1 MANNPIELIVGLG
14 NPGSGY
20 EKTRHNAGFWCIDKL
35 AAQHKAVFKE
45 ERRFHGFVTTIN
57 HDGHRCYLLKPNTYM
72 NRSGQAVHALVKF
85 YKIPME
91 HVLVV
96 HDELDLEPG
105 SVRLKEGGGHG
116 GHNGLRDIITTCAG
130 NSDFMRLR
138 IGIGHPGEKSKVV
151 QYVLNRPNNDELQL
165 ITQSIDAACDLM
177 PDVLDGEFSQ
187 VMNNLHSRV

>member
-1 MANNPIELIVGLG
+1 MSNNPIELIVGLG

-20 EKTRHNAGFWCIDKL
+20 EKTRHNAGFWCVDKL
-35 AAQHKAVFKE
+35 AAQHKASFKE

-57 HDGHRCYLLKPNTYM
+57 HGGHRCYLLKPNTYM
-72 NRSGQAVHALVKF
+72 NRSGQSVHALVKF
-85 YKIPME
+85 YKISME

-105 SVRLKEGGGHG
+105 LARLKEGGGHG

-130 NSDFMRLR
+130 NRDFMRVR
-138 IGIGHPGEKSKVV
+138 IGIGHPGEKNKVV
-151 QYVLNRPNNDELQL
+151 QYVLNRPNSDELQL
-165 ITQSIDAACDLM
+165 ITQTIDAVCDVM
-177 PDVLDGEFSQ
+177 PDVLDGEFDQ